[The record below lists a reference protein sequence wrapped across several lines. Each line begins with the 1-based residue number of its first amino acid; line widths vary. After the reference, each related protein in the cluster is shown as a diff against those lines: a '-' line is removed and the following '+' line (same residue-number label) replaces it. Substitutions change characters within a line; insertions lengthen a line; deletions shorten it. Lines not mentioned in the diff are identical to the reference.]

1 MIHFISDTHFGH
13 ENILKYDN
21 RPFASIEEHD
31 EVLMNNI
38 NSVLEPGDT
47 LYHLGDVAWNQKAYE
62 WFFENLKA
70 EINVQLIRGNHDNRG
85 SLPWFVPKDVAEL
98 KNQDHKLFLSHYPHL
113 SWPNR
118 FHGSIHL
125 FGHVHGNLKGVGRS
139 MDVSANMINY
149 TPISIVDVI
158 EKLSLVEA
166 GE

>member
-21 RPFASIEEHD
+21 RPFATIEEHD
-31 EVLMNNI
+31 ETLLSNI

-47 LYHLGDVAWNQKAYE
+47 LYHLGDVAWSQKSFD
-62 WFFENLKA
+62 WFVKNLRQDIK
-70 EINVQLIRGNHDNRG
+70 INCIRGNHDNRWKE
-85 SLPWFVPKDVAEL
+85 SKIISWDVLEL
-98 KNQDHKLFLSHYPHL
+98 KLEGLKFFLSHYPHL

-166 GE
+166 RE